1 MTDEHDAIDDDDT
14 FEDDDTIDDDTIDDD
29 TIEPQDVR
37 RGAASPLVPRTPR
50 EWSLVAVAAV
60 VLIGA
65 GWVLRGCTD
74 DDTTARTAPEST
86 VAVAT
91 TDSPSTTEAGEPA
104 ATVPPTS
111 APSTTTAAAGA
122 EAPVVVTDPAVDGVF
137 WSETFDADDSL
148 DRLLIEVHN
157 QVGTPDEPLPP
168 GGENG
173 NPPVEFNGDHNHQ
186 CQGPDTVRPLVE
198 DHTAATHVWWCA
210 PKGPESGHF
219 MTGVNSRG
227 YVVVAFTPSD
237 DGAPLAFPD
246 EANRVC
252 WDQNLTNLGGRKWTQ
267 LSVVSQAR
275 YEANDTI
282 VFINP
287 DNEGNAGN
295 SPVAADDDF
304 MFSSQFNAVF
314 YFAGD
319 TRTVED
325 YDSVDISI
333 TDKATRYETCV
344 TDNGDGTITRTQARP
359 GGSTD
364 VFTGPGAFPAGP
376 RLFILSDDSY
386 NPDKFDVDK
395 PDESPQHF
403 GIADPYTWHWDNIVI
418 SSAT

>member
-1 MTDEHDAIDDDDT
+1 MTM
-14 FEDDDTIDDDTIDDD
+14 
-29 TIEPQDVR
+29 Q
-37 RGAASPLVPRTPR
+37 PLTPR
-50 EWSLVAVAAV
+50 DWSLLACAAV

-65 GWVLRGCTD
+65 GWVLRGCAD
-74 DDTTARTAPEST
+74 DDSAGGTNTETTATALST
-86 VAVAT
+86 VAPPAT
-91 TDSPSTTEAGEPA
+91 PPASTEPLTTELSPTTSVVSEEP
-104 ATVPPTS
+104 
-111 APSTTTAAAGA
+111 
-122 EAPVVVTDPAVDGVF
+122 PVVAAPASDGVF
-137 WSETFDADDSL
+137 WSEDFDSDDSI
-148 DRLLIEVHN
+148 DRLAIQVHN
-157 QVGTPDEPLPP
+157 QFGTPDEPLPP

-173 NPPVEFNGDHNHQ
+173 NPPKAFNGDHNHE

-198 DHTAATHVWWCA
+198 DHTAETHLWWCA

-219 MTGVNSRG
+219 MTGVNSQG
-227 YVVVAFTPSD
+227 YVVVAFTPRD
-237 DGAPLAFPD
+237 DNGPVLFPD
-246 EANRVC
+246 SANRVC

-275 YEANDTI
+275 YDANGTI

-314 YFAGD
+314 YFQGD

-325 YDSVDISI
+325 YDSVDITI
-333 TDKATRYETCV
+333 TDKATRYQTCL
-344 TDNGDGTITRTQARP
+344 TDNRDGTVTRTQARP
-359 GGSTD
+359 GGRTD
-364 VFTGPGAFPAGP
+364 VFTGPGSFPAGP

-403 GIADPYTWHWDNIVI
+403 GIPDPYTWHWDNIVI
-418 SSAT
+418 SSAD